1 MVTVGGIINGG
12 VGLVRERPLAILV
25 WGVLYMAATL
35 GMMSAVFVPFM
46 QLAMAN
52 AAQPNSVDPA
62 GMFALMGEM
71 YLINFLM
78 MILFTVLLAAALRA
92 ALRPQERS
100 FASLRLG
107 MDELRMIGLSL
118 LLVIGFFVIMMV
130 VGMIMTIVMVA
141 IGFAAGGSGGQ
152 MGAGAFAGI
161 GIGMVVMMIAMY
173 ALPIF
178 FAVRLSPAFALT
190 MLRRKIVIGEAWRLT
205 SGNFWTLFGG
215 YLVLALISMAAYL
228 VIVMVLVIPAVS
240 MNGGMLNVI
249 AAVQAGQFSGTLM
262 TIMVIGAALFSLLA
276 GASIAL
282 WAGGISA
289 ATHGLLGTTDVD
301 LQETFA

>member
-25 WGVLYMAATL
+25 WGVLYMAATV

-62 GMFALMGEM
+62 RMFALMGEM

-78 MILFTVLLAAALRA
+78 MILFTVLLAAGLRA

-118 LLVIGFFVIMMV
+118 LLVIAFVVMVMV
-130 VGMIMTIVMVA
+130 VGMIMTILMIA
-141 IGFAAGGSGGQ
+141 IGLAAGSGGQ
-152 MGAGAFAGI
+152 MTAGGFAGM
-161 GIGMVVMMIAMY
+161 GIGMVVMMVAMY

-190 MLRRKIVIGEAWRLT
+190 MLRRKIVVGEAWRLT

-215 YLVLALISMAAYL
+215 YLVLGLISMAAYL
-228 VIVMVLVIPAVS
+228 VIVMILVIPAVS
-240 MNGGMLNVI
+240 MSGGMLGLI
-249 AAVQAGQFSGTLM
+249 AALQQGQLNGTLM
-262 TIMVIGAALFSLLA
+262 TTMGVGGILFSLLA
-276 GASIAL
+276 GVSIAL
-282 WAGGISA
+282 WAGGIGA
-289 ATHGLLGTTDVD
+289 ATNGLLGTTDVD